1 MLNEPNIIEKCVSI
15 LNNKR
20 DIYDKIISDG
30 RYMLNRENTFDE
42 DNPDEFV
49 SEEVF
54 DIASNVVS
62 ILVQHGFTDVEMGHC
77 GNNIDIYGKKIGVAV
92 SKESLGGFYRLK
104 NYSQCGRN
112 VVKFNLDI
120 VDDWETT
127 LNHII
132 CGLGTLN
139 YNENRKET

>member
-20 DIYDKIISDG
+20 ETYDKIISDG

-62 ILVQHGFTDVEMGHC
+62 ILVQHGFTDVEMGHY

-104 NYSQCGRN
+104 NYTQHGKN
-112 VVKFNLDI
+112 IVKFNIDT

-127 LNHII
+127 FNHII